1 MVVISR
7 KTIVTQEIYP
17 RMLSNGSDINEHDS
31 YPGDLPQNAI

>member
-7 KTIVTQEIYP
+7 KMLVTLEIYP
-17 RMLSNGSDINEHDS
+17 RMLSNGCDIKEDDS